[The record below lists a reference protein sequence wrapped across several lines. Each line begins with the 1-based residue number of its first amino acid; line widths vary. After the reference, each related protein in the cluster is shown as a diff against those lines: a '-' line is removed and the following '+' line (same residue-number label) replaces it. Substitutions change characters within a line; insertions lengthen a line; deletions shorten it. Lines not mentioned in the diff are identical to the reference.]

1 MQYNKI
7 ISQIMATIEKN
18 KDYITTKV
26 SEKIQLNVSPVMQ
39 RWALRWFDDKE
50 TVIFGG
56 NLDMAILDMDIY
68 IKNKN
73 GEGIISDY
81 IEMFASE
88 FDEEIKNY
96 IDTYDIEEDPAFG
109 DKIKAAFTIPNII
122 DIMYDKV
129 KEQVL
134 DNDCLWLEPM

>member
-1 MQYNKI
+1 MEYYDI

-26 SEKIQLNVSPVMQ
+26 TEKIQLNVSPIAK
-39 RWALRWFDDKE
+39 RWALRWFDDRE

-56 NLDMAILDMDIY
+56 NLDMAILDTDIY

-73 GEGIISDY
+73 GEGLISDY
-81 IEMFASE
+81 IEMFASD
-88 FDEEIKNY
+88 FDEEMNNY
-96 IDTYDIEEDPAFG
+96 IDTYDIVEDPNFG
-109 DKIKAAFTIPNII
+109 DKIKATFTIPNII
-122 DIMYDKV
+122 NIMYDKV

-134 DNDCLWLEPM
+134 DNGCVWLEPM